1 MLIDVKNDNY
11 NLAPRKINGGGGR
24 KSEVDERIMRNHEQ
38 YTYKTLFCIII
49 NIHMGDATGCN
60 IKIWSI
66 SYICWLLLNLF
77 FFICMYIIMKDG
89 LTYSETQWTAVYI
102 CYIYLTIFANG
113 FSLPGKKKFKVT
125 NVEEDSNAAK
135 QNVKKGDKLKI
146 QINGKDISKYNTK
159 KILRLWEKADKIV
172 LKYWNFH

>member
-1 MLIDVKNDNY
+1 MTTRWLLWQLRAETYLCLNAYFRVKFMYVD
-11 NLAPRKINGGGGR
+11 LKTWFLRINGGGGR
-24 KSEVDERIMRNHEQ
+24 KGEVDERIMRNHEQ

-49 NIHMGDATGCN
+49 NIHMGDATGCI

-102 CYIYLTIFANG
+102 CYIYLAIFANG

-125 NVEEDSNAAK
+125 PFRMLTTQDHS
-135 QNVKKGDKLKI
+135 
-146 QINGKDISKYNTK
+146 
-159 KILRLWEKADKIV
+159 
-172 LKYWNFH
+172 